1 MGGNMKL
8 THRAII
14 KALHEGKLIKSP
26 SLLAKG
32 WVIKLNVL
40 DEDEIL
46 CMHLKT
52 GATHLFPI
60 GLQALSTTDWI
71 IVK

>member
-1 MGGNMKL
+1 MKL
-8 THRAII
+8 THQAII
-14 KALHEGKLIKSP
+14 KALYEGKLVKSP
-26 SLLAKG
+26 SLLGEG
-32 WVIKLNVL
+32 WVIKLNPL

-46 CMHLKT
+46 CMHLKS

-60 GLQALSTTDWI
+60 GLWGLRANDWT